1 MEAEDVYVWGGEVTI
16 SGSDVTIQ
24 YEQQTEYSDNEL
36 LFQINENI
44 TQGFSLLVGL
54 FGMILGFMAAK
65 EFFKIW
71 LH

>member
-1 MEAEDVYVWGGEVTI
+1 MEAESVYVYGGDVTI
-16 SGSDVTIQ
+16 SGSDVTIE
-24 YEQQTEYSDNEL
+24 YQQETAYSDNEL

-44 TQGFSLLVGL
+44 THGFSLLVGL

-65 EFFKIW
+65 EFLKIW